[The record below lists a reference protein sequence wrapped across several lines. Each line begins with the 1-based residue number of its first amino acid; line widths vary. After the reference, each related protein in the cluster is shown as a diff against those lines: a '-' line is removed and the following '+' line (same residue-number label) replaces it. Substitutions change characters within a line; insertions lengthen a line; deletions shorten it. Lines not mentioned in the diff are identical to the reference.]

1 MQSFQFHPAVA
12 RWFGQTFGSPTEPQL
27 CGWPAIQSGR
37 HVLISAPTGSGK
49 TLAAF
54 LASLDALFR
63 AGAEADLPDE
73 TQVVYV
79 SPLKALSNDIRK
91 NLQEPL
97 TGIRALLCE
106 ENGREIDVRAEVRT
120 GDTTAA
126 QRQALIK
133 KPPHILVTTPESLY
147 LLLTSESGRQML
159 STARTLILDEIHAVV
174 DDRRGAHLALSV
186 ERLAALTRLRQGY
199 GGQAENPLQRIGLS
213 ATQKP
218 IDEVARFLVGTH
230 AVDDAGNPD
239 CEIIDI
245 GHRRELDLAI
255 EIPKSPL
262 EAVMSNEVWEEIYSR
277 LAQLIQEHRTTLV
290 FVNTRRMAER
300 VTHHLSEL
308 LGADAVTSHHGSLS
322 AKLRLDAEDRL
333 KRGEL
338 KALVATASL
347 ELGID
352 IGSVDLVCQL
362 ATTRSIATLL
372 QRVGR
377 AEHKPARNASPS
389 DAGGRGGLPKGRIF
403 PLSRDELVECAAL
416 LRSVRRGELDRLFIP
431 EKPRDV
437 LAQQIVAASSAEDW
451 DENKLFELVRAAWS
465 YRNLTRGEF
474 DSVVKMLAEG
484 FSTKRGRRSALIHH
498 DAINH
503 RIRGRRG
510 ARLTALTSGG
520 AIPDNADYRVI
531 VEPSETFVGTV
542 NEDFAVESLAGDI
555 FQLGNASWRILC
567 VNSGVVRVEDA
578 KGQPPGIPF
587 WLGEA
592 PARTAELSQAVSNLR
607 TEIEQLLAA
616 GCDVSE
622 WFTTGELRGAQTA
635 SLPGAAACRAE
646 VRLPRAR
653 REHPCVSGKLPE
665 TAGWQPALPRHAA
678 EQIGEY
684 FADTYRALGALPSQ
698 QTLVMERFFD
708 ESGGM
713 QLVLHAPFGSRINRA
728 WGLALR
734 KRFCRSFN
742 FELQAAATDDAIV
755 ISLGTQ
761 HSFPLD
767 EVFRYLNSK
776 TVRDLLVQALLDA
789 PMFTIRW
796 RWNATRSLAVPRFRG
811 GAKIAAPLQRMES
824 ENLLAAVFPD
834 QLACLEHI
842 VGDREIPDH
851 PLVRQTIDDC
861 LTEAM
866 DIDGLEEVLR
876 RIEQGEIR
884 CIARDLPEP
893 SPLASE
899 ILNARPYAFLD
910 NAPLEERR
918 TQAVYTRRASERN
931 GSDGLGV
938 LDAAAIERVEK
949 EAWPEATN
957 ADELHDA
964 LMLLAAMR
972 HDEVQRTVH
981 HEGNGTAAE
990 QLLNELVATKRA
1002 TQLRVGEKRFW
1013 VCAERLPMLQTIYPQ
1028 AVFDP
1033 QIIAPETAQKQP
1045 WEQSNAIR
1053 ELLRGRMEVS
1063 GPMTVADLESILG
1076 LPRSEIDAGL
1086 LGLETEGFVLRG
1098 KFHPNATEQE
1108 WCDRRLLARIH
1119 RLTIDR
1125 LRAEIQP
1132 VSIQD
1137 FYRFLFAWQ
1146 RVDVDRRV
1154 EGPEGLQSVLEQLDG
1169 CELPLAAWES
1179 AVLSARVSDYD
1190 PEWLDRLCFS
1200 GRVGWARLSS
1210 PQHTN
1215 ARAAAP
1221 LRTSPIALCQRENL
1235 EDWLCLAC
1243 ARSTTEPAGAERRGR
1258 ESPRGFASGDASKSI
1273 ELSSA
1278 TQEVRDALAV
1288 GGALFFTELVRRAG
1302 LLPSQVEQ
1310 ALSELAALGFVTSD
1324 SFDGLRALL
1333 VPSNKRPT
1341 FGRNEG
1347 KRRRKTNLASIEF
1360 AGRWSLLR
1368 TEMISQVS
1376 GNGAESSARNSALEK
1391 FARVLLRRYG
1401 VVFRRLLERESFPI
1415 SWYELGRIYRRWEAR
1430 GEIRGG
1436 YFVGGVSGEQFAL
1449 PEAIGLLRSIRKAP
1463 SNGKLLTLSAADPL
1477 NLQGILTPGPRVA
1490 AFTANRI
1497 LFCDGLPAA
1506 ALEAGEIRKLA
1517 EAPVSDFQIET
1528 GLKVGKLRPSLR
1540 PYYK

>member
-1 MQSFQFHPAVA
+1 MQSFEFHPAVA
-12 RWFGQTFGSPTEPQL
+12 RWFEQTFGSPTEPQL
-27 CGWPAIQSGR
+27 RGWPAIQSGR
-37 HVLISAPTGSGK
+37 HALISAPTGSGK

-63 AGAEADLPDE
+63 RGAEDHLPDE

-97 TGIRALLCE
+97 SGIRALLGE
-106 ENGREIDVRAEVRT
+106 ANGHDIDVRAEVRT

-133 KPPHILVTTPESLY
+133 RPPHILVTTPESLY
-147 LLLTSESGRQML
+147 LLLTSESGRRML
-159 STARTLILDEIHAVV
+159 GTARTLILDEIHAVV

-186 ERLAALTRLRQGY
+186 ERLAALVQG
-199 GGQAENPLQRIGLS
+199 PLQRIGLS

-218 IDEVARFLVGTH
+218 IQEVARFLVGNR
-230 AVDDAGNPD
+230 AVDEAGNPD

-262 EAVMSNEVWEEIYSR
+262 EAVMSNEVWEEVYRR
-277 LAQLIQEHRTTLV
+277 LAELIEAHRTTLV

-322 AKLRLDAEDRL
+322 AKLRLEAEDRL

-362 ATTRSIATLL
+362 GTTRSIATLL

-377 AEHKPARNASPS
+377 AEHK
-389 DAGGRGGLPKGRIF
+389 RGGLPKGRIF
-403 PLSRDELVECAAL
+403 PLSRDELIECAAL
-416 LRSVRRGELDRLFIP
+416 LRCVNRGELDRLTIP
-431 EKPRDV
+431 EKPLDV
-437 LAQQIVAASSAEDW
+437 LAQQVVAAASTEDW
-451 DENKLFELVRAAWS
+451 DENEFFELVRSAWP
-465 YRNLTRGEF
+465 YRNLTRGEL
-474 DSVVKMLAEG
+474 DQVVTMLAEG

-503 RIRGRRG
+503 RLRGRRG

-531 VEPSETFVGTV
+531 LEPSETFVGTV

-555 FQLGNASWRILC
+555 FQLGNASWRILR

-592 PARTAELSQAVSNLR
+592 PARTQELSYAVSNLR
-607 TEIEQLLAA
+607 MEIEKRLSALEAENFAAEIEKWVAKEFQLP
-616 GCDVSE
+616 
-622 WFTTGELRGAQTA
+622 QN
-635 SLPGAAACRAE
+635 
-646 VRLPRAR
+646 
-653 REHPCVSGKLPE
+653 
-665 TAGWQPALPRHAA
+665 AA
-678 EQIGEY
+678 EQVAAY
-684 FADTYRALGALPSQ
+684 FADAYRSLGAIPSQ
-698 QTLVMERFFD
+698 QTLVLERFFD

-851 PLVRQTIDDC
+851 PLVKQTIDDC

-876 RIEQGEIR
+876 KMEHGEIR

-893 SPLASE
+893 SPLAAE

-918 TQAVYTRRASERN
+918 TQAVYTRRASDRN
-931 GSDGLGV
+931 GNDGLGI
-938 LDAAAIERVEK
+938 LDAAAIEKVK
-949 EAWPEATN
+949 TEAWPEAAN
-957 ADELHDA
+957 PDELHDA
-964 LMLLAAMR
+964 LMLIGALPPA
-972 HDEVQRTVH
+972 EIQRNARN
-981 HEGNGTAAE
+981 GNAE
-990 QLLNELVATKRA
+990 HFISTLVAENRA
-1002 TQLRVGEKRFW
+1002 TRILVSLERGDRATKTFHIA
-1013 VCAERLPMLQTIYPQ
+1013 AERLPMLRAIYPN
-1028 AVFDP
+1028 AVCE
-1033 QIIAPETAQKQP
+1033 PELVLPDSMHGKT
-1045 WEQSNAIR
+1045 WERADAIR
-1053 ELLRGRMEVS
+1053 ELVRGRMEVC
-1063 GPMTVADLESILG
+1063 GPITVRELADILV
-1076 LPRSEIDAGL
+1076 LQQSEIDAAL
-1086 LGLETEGFVLRG
+1086 LALEAEGFVLRG
-1098 KFHPNATEQE
+1098 KFHPGAIVEATPSSAEVTATPSSRGRAIQRGGGAASTEQE

-1132 VSIQD
+1132 VSVHD
-1137 FYRFLFAWQ
+1137 FYRFLFTWQ
-1146 RVDVDRRV
+1146 RADQEHRV

-1179 AVLSARVSDYD
+1179 AVLPARVADYD

-1200 GRVGWARLSS
+1200 GRVGWGRLST
-1210 PQHTN
+1210 PQN
-1215 ARAAAP
+1215 SSGRASAP
-1221 LRTSPIALCQRENL
+1221 LRTSPIALYLRENL
-1235 EDWLCLAC
+1235 ADWLTLTLQ
-1243 ARSTTEPAGAERRGR
+1243 RSA
-1258 ESPRGFASGDASKSI
+1258 I
-1273 ELSSA
+1273 ELSVTSQA
-1278 TQEVRDALAV
+1278 VFAALQNC
-1288 GGALFFTELVRRAG
+1288 GALFFSELVSRSG
-1302 LLPSQVEQ
+1302 LLPSQVEE
-1310 ALSELAALGFVTSD
+1310 ALSQLAALGLVTSD

-1341 FGRNEG
+1341 FGRNTA
-1347 KRRRKTNLASIEF
+1347 KPRRRIRLASIEF
-1360 AGRWSLLR
+1360 AGRWSLLPR
-1368 TEMISQVS
+1368 S
-1376 GNGAESSARNSALEK
+1376 GGFPAATGESNGTGPREAAIEK

-1401 VVFRRLLERESFPI
+1401 VVFRRLLDRESFPVT
-1415 SWYELGRIYRRWEAR
+1415 WYELGRIYRRWEAR

-1449 PEAIGLLRSIRKAP
+1449 PEAIGLLRSIRK
-1463 SNGKLLTLSAADPL
+1463 SSSKGELITLSAADPL
-1477 NLQGILTPGPRVA
+1477 NLQGVLTPGARIP

-1497 LFCDGLPAA
+1497 LFRDGLPIA
-1506 ALEAGEIRKLA
+1506 ALESREIRTL
-1517 EAPVSDFQIET
+1517 SDEHIPDLQIENA
-1528 GLKVGKLRPSLR
+1528 LRIGKLRPSLR